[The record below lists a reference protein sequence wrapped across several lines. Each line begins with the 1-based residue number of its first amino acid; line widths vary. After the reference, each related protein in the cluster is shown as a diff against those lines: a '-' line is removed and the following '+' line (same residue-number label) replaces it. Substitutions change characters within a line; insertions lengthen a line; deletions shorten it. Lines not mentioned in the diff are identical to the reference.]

1 MYFKNQYGTIVKT
14 ETGIIA
20 DAVEKTTTIEVKHC
34 DNMVERIDYLYEN
47 AVAELK
53 LYTMMQELEF

>member
-20 DAVEKTTTIEVKHC
+20 DAPEKTTTIEVKPC
-34 DNMVERIDYLYEN
+34 DNMAERIDYLYEN
-47 AVAELK
+47 AVA
-53 LYTMMQELEF
+53 

>member
-1 MYFKNQYGTIVKT
+1 MYFRNQYGTIVKT

-20 DAVEKTTTIEVKHC
+20 DALEKTTTIEVKPC
-34 DNMVERIDYLYEN
+34 DNMRERIDYLYEN

-53 LYTMMQELEF
+53 FYTMMQELES